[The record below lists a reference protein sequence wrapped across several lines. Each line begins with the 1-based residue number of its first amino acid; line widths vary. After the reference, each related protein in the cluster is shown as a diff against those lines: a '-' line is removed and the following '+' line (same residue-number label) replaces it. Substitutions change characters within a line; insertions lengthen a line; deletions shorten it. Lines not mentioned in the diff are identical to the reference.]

1 MFSQRWVGY
10 IVILISFIVALV
22 LSVYPLPLSLR
33 WWRPEFVLLLS
44 IYWISV
50 FPTTISL
57 AFICSVGLFEDL
69 LEGVPFGQHSLSLI
83 IIAYICVLSYQRV
96 RNFAL
101 WKESAWI
108 FVLVGLAQLP
118 DNWVQSMAGRPL
130 SGLVFLAP
138 AFTSALLWPVLRVV
152 MDSASSHYRIN
163 P

>member
-1 MFSQRWVGY
+1 MFSQRWIGY
-10 IVILISFIVALV
+10 IVIVMSFIVALV

-44 IYWISV
+44 IYWISI

-57 AFICSVGLFEDL
+57 AFICFVGLFEDL

-83 IIAYICVLSYQRV
+83 IIAYICILSYQRV

-138 AFTSALLWPVLRVV
+138 AFTSALLWPVLRGV
-152 MDSASSHYRIN
+152 MDSTSRHYRIN